1 MNLKNIFVYTCCMN
15 ISVDLFT
22 PHVASNL
29 IWKYKEEKSSYPK
42 SPLRYPGG
50 KARAV
55 SILLSLIP
63 SNIEVLVSPFIG
75 GGSLEIAIAH
85 LGIKVLGF
93 DIFDP
98 LVSFWQELLTNP
110 SRLADNVQKYIPLEK
125 KIFYELQD
133 SYPSNRL
140 DIATQF
146 YVLNRASFSG
156 ATMSGGMSPGH
167 PRFTQSSIDYLRQ
180 FFLPNLY
187 VQKQDFHLT
196 LSYETNSFLYLD
208 PPYLIESN
216 LYGRKGNTHKDF
228 DHHGLWKL
236 LKNRNNWI
244 MSYNNCDEIRDLY
257 KDFRILFPEWKYG
270 MSSSKQSKE
279 IIILSNDMPEV
290 IGG

>member
-1 MNLKNIFVYTCCMN
+1 MN
-15 ISVDLFT
+15 ISVNLFT

-29 IWKYKEEKSSYPK
+29 TWRYQDEESSYPK

-63 SNIEVLVSPFIG
+63 SDINVLVSPFIG

-98 LVSFWQELLTNP
+98 LVAFWEELLINP
-110 SRLADNVQKYIPLEK
+110 TRLAENVQNYYPLDK
-125 KIFYELQD
+125 KLFYELQD
-133 SYPSNRL
+133 TYPSTKL
-140 DIATQF
+140 EIATQF

-180 FFLPNLY
+180 FNLPNLH

-196 LSYETNSFLYLD
+196 LTYETSAFLYLD
-208 PPYLIESN
+208 PPYLIDSK

-236 LKNRNNWI
+236 LKNRNKWI
-244 MSYNNCDEIRDLY
+244 MSYNNCDEILELY
-257 KDFRILFPEWKYG
+257 KDFRVLFPEWKYG

>member
-1 MNLKNIFVYTCCMN
+1 MN